1 MVIIN
6 QLNIDVTGENIE
18 VDVTTSVGN
27 IFTSLSFWT
36 SDTYDNPADAI
47 DLSSLFAQTSEN
59 EVFTIPASAV
69 GLSKFSGL
77 FFLKFETDETVED
90 TDCCADTNIRIALV
104 ANFTKYH
111 ECILDKLLNA
121 EIDECGL
128 ITQDCIECQDC
139 PDCYASAP
147 IAHLYLSN
155 LYTAIQQGFY
165 EEAIELIGHL
175 DRLCSTCQ
183 SCPDYGEALKLPG
196 GGFGVYQNS
205 LTLLC

>member
-1 MVIIN
+1 M
-6 QLNIDVTGENIE
+6 
-18 VDVTTSVGN
+18 DVTTTVGN
-27 IFTSLSFWT
+27 IFTSLLFWT

-69 GLSKFSGL
+69 GLTKFSGL
-77 FFLKFETDETVED
+77 FFLKFGTDEVVED
-90 TDCCADTNIRIALV
+90 TDCCPDTNTRIAIV

-128 ITQDCIECQDC
+128 LTQDCEECQDC
-139 PDCYASAP
+139 PDCYKSAP
-147 IAHLYLSN
+147 IVHLYLNN
-155 LYTAIQQGFY
+155 LYTAIQYGFY
-165 EEAIELIGHL
+165 EEAIDLIKSL
-175 DRLCSTCQ
+175 DTLCSTCQ

-196 GGFGVYQNS
+196 GGFGIYQNS